1 MIITIDG
8 PGAAGKGT
16 ISKLLAEH
24 LEFAYFDTG
33 LIYRAVGLYMHL
45 NNLEIEDENIATQTA
60 EKLTYNDML
69 EIAKHKD
76 LRTDIGSVAASKV
89 AAYTKVRSALLDLQ
103 RNFALNPILESG
115 KESEGVIYDGRDTG
129 TTICPNADVKF
140 FITAS
145 SEIRA
150 KRRYEELKE
159 KNIDTS
165 FEKVLEDMISRDER
179 DRNRASSPLKAADD
193 AIIIDTSKLSIEQVF
208 DKCMGIISQ
217 KR

>member
-16 ISKLLAEH
+16 ISKLIAEH
-24 LEFAYFDTG
+24 LGFAYFDTG

-45 NNLEIEDENIATQTA
+45 NNLNLEDENEATKTA

-89 AAYTKVRSALLDLQ
+89 AVLPKVRQALLDLQ
-103 RNFALNPILESG
+103 RNFANSPILESG
-115 KESEGVIYDGRDTG
+115 EKAEGVIYDGRDTG
-129 TTICPNADVKF
+129 TTICPNADIKF

-145 SEIRA
+145 SEVRA
-150 KRRYEELKE
+150 MRRFEELKS
-159 KNIDTS
+159 KNITTS
-165 FEKVLEDMISRDER
+165 YEKVLEDMISRDER
-179 DRNRASSPLKAADD
+179 DKNRTSSPLKPADD
-193 AIIIDTSKLSIEQVF
+193 ANIIDTSELSIEQVF
-208 DKCMGIISQ
+208 DKCMKIISN
-217 KR
+217 K

>member
-150 KRRYEELKE
+150 KRRYEELLN
-159 KNIDTS
+159 KNVETS
-165 FEKVLEDMISRDER
+165 YEKVLNDMKSRDER
-179 DRNRASSPLKAADD
+179 DRNRKTAPLKPADD
-193 AIIIDTSKLSIEQVF
+193 AIILDTSDLGINQVF
-208 DKCMGIISQ
+208 DKCMELISK